1 MNTEQTTDSSTVKV
15 EQSAPFSPAPNPYLT
30 PLAVFAAGI
39 LIAGAVVMSG
49 DSAFGGPSTASG
61 GRMLEAEVLPVTEE
75 DHVYGERDA
84 DIFFVEYSDYR
95 CGFCGRFHDT
105 IMKVL
110 EMYEGKVAWV
120 YRHTPFQPGGEEA
133 AIASECIAELAGE
146 EAFWKYTDLAL
157 KNQSSLGEAWHLK
170 TAIEL
175 GADEEAFKACAASD
189 KYDDLIAKHSQN
201 MQEVGGN
208 GTPFSVILTRKG
220 DMVKVS
226 GALPIENVTLSIERA
241 LKSLES

>member
-1 MNTEQTTDSSTVKV
+1 MNTEQTTSTSDINQK
-15 EQSAPFSPAPNPYLT
+15 EQESPSRTINPYLT
-30 PLAVFAAGI
+30 PLAVLAAGI
-39 LIAGAVVMSG
+39 LIAGAVAVS
-49 DSAFGGPSTASG
+49 DAPSSVSTASG
-61 GRMLEAEVLPVTEE
+61 GRVLEAEVLPVTED
-75 DHVYGERDA
+75 DHVYGSRDA
-84 DIFFVEYSDYR
+84 DVFLVEYSDYR

-146 EAFWKYTDLAL
+146 DAFWKYTDLAL
-157 KNQSSLGEAWHLK
+157 NNQQSLGTAWHLK
-170 TAIEL
+170 TAKEL
-175 GADEEAFKACAASD
+175 GADEEKFKACVASD
-189 KYDDLIAKHSQN
+189 KYDALIESHARN

-208 GTPFSVILTRKG
+208 GTPFTVVLTRKG

-226 GALPIENVTLSIERA
+226 GAMPIENVTLSIERA